1 MTTDERARVGDKE
14 EEEEEGEGASQM
26 RNSLEGLPAIL
37 ELDPWHDEHS
47 PRHSWGSS
55 ILPLDKFRGQ
65 ELPLVQRCLYH
76 RSSLWSNCW
85 LSCAVSCSTWEE
97 SEEKINMKTELTL
110 ETTWQSYNTPPHSW
124 ELRKNKHTARY
135 NAQCILN
142 DTVQGPVCRYFKKSE
157 WIIIMSVL
165 FLLSPSWEGALSG
178 LTLIRRP
185 SVLKDQPCLSDS
197 VEWVSISVPISAL
210 GSRSQCPQRL
220 HRKVGGMHHAAADQL
235 QTLGQRPLTNIHQSY
250 LLRLCDKVERS
261 LQVLHALHDE
271 ARLLVVATQLFFRQH
286 FQQDNQ
292 SDAITEI
299 HGEILDHRVLFLQ
312 VLVAPIGERLLL
324 NMHPFRLLL
333 SSLPASRHLSVLQN
347 RSAQLRVQSTR
358 ELRTAG
364 GWLGCWISRVDYPS
378 TGAIQCSVRL
388 IFHYPCLSKAGDC
401 FCNARALPVNIIEKE
416 FTVWKWEAV

>member
-1 MTTDERARVGDKE
+1 
-14 EEEEEGEGASQM
+14 
-26 RNSLEGLPAIL
+26 
-37 ELDPWHDEHS
+37 
-47 PRHSWGSS
+47 
-55 ILPLDKFRGQ
+55 
-65 ELPLVQRCLYH
+65 
-76 RSSLWSNCW
+76 
-85 LSCAVSCSTWEE
+85 
-97 SEEKINMKTELTL
+97 
-110 ETTWQSYNTPPHSW
+110 
-124 ELRKNKHTARY
+124 
-135 NAQCILN
+135 
-142 DTVQGPVCRYFKKSE
+142 
-157 WIIIMSVL
+157 
-165 FLLSPSWEGALSG
+165 
-178 LTLIRRP
+178 
-185 SVLKDQPCLSDS
+185 
-197 VEWVSISVPISAL
+197 
-210 GSRSQCPQRL
+210 
-220 HRKVGGMHHAAADQL
+220 MHHAAADQL

-364 GWLGCWISRVDYPS
+364 G
-378 TGAIQCSVRL
+378 
-388 IFHYPCLSKAGDC
+388 
-401 FCNARALPVNIIEKE
+401 
-416 FTVWKWEAV
+416 